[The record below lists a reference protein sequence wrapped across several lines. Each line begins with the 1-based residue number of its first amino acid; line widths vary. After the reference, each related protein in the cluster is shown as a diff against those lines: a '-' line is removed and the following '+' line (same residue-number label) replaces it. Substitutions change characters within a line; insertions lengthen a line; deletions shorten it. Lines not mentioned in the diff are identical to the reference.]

1 MGSQATGRSSSLQLQ
16 DALEQAQ
23 TALEHSPIRVLRE
36 IRVDNNGKSIVLCG
50 RVASFYQKQ
59 LAQEI
64 VRSVIQD
71 HELQNSISVESK

>member
-1 MGSQATGRSSSLQLQ
+1 MSL
-16 DALEQAQ
+16 A
-23 TALEHSPIRVLRE
+23 E

-71 HELQNSISVESK
+71 HELQNSISVES